1 MGRREHG
8 QAAVETALTLPMF
21 LFTFL
26 GILQIS
32 LAYHARILTEY
43 AAFKAARAGSVYR
56 GDCERMKK
64 AALMALVPSMSTG
77 GKLDSPNLKALLQST
92 VEEVKDNKS
101 PKDAPIVWID
111 RELENT
117 GEDFDKQLEPGDDKV
132 QRIRVRVAYF
142 FEYRIPFA
150 NQIIV
155 RSWLA
160 TQTSAIKWAQSGRD
174 TTMLVV
180 KANDTR
186 VVGGVDDELVDQAK
200 NNYLSHQ
207 SYTAPI
213 VASWSM
219 RMMSDPLP
227 NLDYPGKWD
236 CK

>member
-1 MGRREHG
+1 MGRREKG

-32 LAYHARILTEY
+32 LAYHARLLTEY

-56 GDCERMKK
+56 ADCTRMKK

-77 GKLDSPNLKALLQST
+77 GKLGSTDLKGLLQST

-101 PKDAPIVWID
+101 RKGAPIVWID
-111 RELENT
+111 TELENT
-117 GEDFDKQLEPGDDKV
+117 GEDFDKQLEAGDDKV

-150 NQIIV
+150 NAIMV

-160 TQTSAIKWAQSGRD
+160 TQRSLSWSLSGRD
-174 TTMLVV
+174 TTMLVK
-180 KANDTR
+180 KAKNPEAR
-186 VVGGVDDELVDQAK
+186 GGVNVQLVDQVVQNVEDHK
-200 NNYLSHQ
+200 SFT
-207 SYTAPI
+207 SPI

-227 NLDYPGKWD
+227 DAKTSGEWD